1 MIMVKIAPSILSAD
15 FSKLGEDVKKIGEY
29 GAEYVHIDVMDGA
42 FVPNISFGP
51 TVIKA
56 VRGYTDKVFD
66 VHLMIEKP
74 EKYLKAFSDAGADI
88 ITVHQEA
95 CIHLHRTIQEIKA
108 LGKKAAVALNPATPV
123 CFLRNVLRDVD
134 MVLIMTV
141 NPGFGGQKYIET
153 MTEKIGELKA
163 LREEMGLSFEI
174 EVDGGIDEN
183 TVKAAAE
190 AGAEVFVA
198 GSAVFGAPDV
208 KAAIDNI
215 RAAALSAKKE

>member
-95 CIHLHRTIQEIKA
+95 CIHLHRTVQEIKA

-123 CFLRNVLRDVD
+123 CSLKNVLRDVD